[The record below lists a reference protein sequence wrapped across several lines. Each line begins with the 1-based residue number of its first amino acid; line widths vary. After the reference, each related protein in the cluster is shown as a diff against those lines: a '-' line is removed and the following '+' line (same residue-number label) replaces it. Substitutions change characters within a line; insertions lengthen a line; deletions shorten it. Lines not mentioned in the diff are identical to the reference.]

1 MVFDEIIE
9 LSKYAKEA
17 GTDGVIILPPY
28 YFPISEAGLETYY
41 GKIAELLP
49 NQDIYLYNF
58 PDRTGYDVTP
68 QVTLN
73 LVKKYPNIKGYKDT
87 QAGMDHTRELIKL
100 IKAVRPD
107 FEIYSGFDDNFA
119 HNVLAGGDGCI
130 AGLSNVLPELTHG
143 WVEAFA
149 KEDLQK
155 VQEIQQK
162 IDILMEIYQ
171 VGKPFVPYIKAAM
184 EEKGIIE
191 NAASSFPF
199 PEVTAEDRKQ
209 INEIM
214 QKAGV

>member
-1 MVFDEIIE
+1 MDTNCI
-9 LSKYAKEA
+9 
-17 GTDGVIILPPY
+17 G
-28 YFPISEAGLETYY
+28 
-41 GKIAELLP
+41 
-49 NQDIYLYNF
+49 YNV
-58 PDRTGYDVTP
+58 DVSGCSP
-68 QVTLN
+68 EV
-73 LVKKYPNIKGYKDT
+73 
-87 QAGMDHTRELIKL
+87 
-100 IKAVRPD
+100 IKA
-107 FEIYSGFDDNFA
+107 ITQT
-119 HNVLAGGDGCI
+119 
-130 AGLSNVLPELTHG
+130 LSRV
-143 WVEAFA
+143 